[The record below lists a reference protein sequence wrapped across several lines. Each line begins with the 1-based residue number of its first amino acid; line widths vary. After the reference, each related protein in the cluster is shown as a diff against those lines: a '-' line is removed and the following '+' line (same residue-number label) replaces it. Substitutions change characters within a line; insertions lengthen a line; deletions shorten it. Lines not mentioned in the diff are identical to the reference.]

1 MSEDYKHHFCHRR
14 GGHSALY
21 CLGAVGAAVYFVQNS
36 VGFWGAVLGV
46 LKGLVWPAVL
56 VYHVFEM
63 LKF

>member
-1 MSEDYKHHFCHRR
+1 MSDFHYRR
-14 GGHSALY
+14 GGHNALY

-56 VYHVFEM
+56 VYHAFEM